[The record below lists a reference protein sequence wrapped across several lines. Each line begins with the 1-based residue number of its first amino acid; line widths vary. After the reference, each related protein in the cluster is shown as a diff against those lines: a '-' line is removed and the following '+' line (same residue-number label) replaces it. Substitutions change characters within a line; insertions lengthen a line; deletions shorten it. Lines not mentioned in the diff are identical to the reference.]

1 LTLVISMTLAGI
13 ELAYLIKEIGKK
25 TEGCYVSN
33 IYGINRNSLLFKMR
47 HPDKPDTMLMI
58 SSIGIWTTNKKID
71 PIEPNKLLRRLRSD
85 LLRSKIEKIEQ
96 IGTERIAYL
105 TFSNYDNKF
114 VLIVEFFGEGNM
126 LLCNYNRKILA
137 LMHSIDVRHRQLRVG
152 LEYKPPP
159 QDGIDVMDLKD
170 DEFKKILSTSTSI
183 GKIIGRSL
191 GLPKKYVEEI
201 IRLSG
206 IDRVTPSN
214 ELSEDE
220 IDGLFHVINT
230 TVSSVVDGKHDP
242 TIISDPEES
251 DVFPIRFSDDNMKAR
266 EVTSFNDGLDI
277 IFTEEILQKGKSL
290 YSKEAEKRISELQN
304 RLEEQKNAITIVQE
318 KSKRIADVANL
329 LFSMQTEG
337 KTSVSEHTV
346 IEALKKYDAELIRE
360 KGVQILKISDAK
372 VKIELDAPL
381 PSIASTLFNESKK
394 QKGAIG
400 SIEKLIK
407 KTEDLLEK
415 TIEKGEI
422 AKGSVSFSD
431 VRKKSWYERYRWFF
445 TSDGMLAVGGR
456 DSSSNSALVRKHME
470 SDDKIFHAE
479 INGSPFFILKD
490 RSEDLM
496 ALSLEETAQA
506 TVCFSRAWQVSG
518 HGLSSFWVKP
528 DQIKKAAPTGQSMG
542 KGSFMIYGT
551 RNFIKVP
558 SLKLAVGILK
568 QDENFLLISGPV
580 DPIKKNCLCYVII
593 EPGGSTISDVA
604 KKIRAE
610 FNKYS
615 DKFQKLFVVDDYVRA
630 LPTGSSKITST
641 GTQKS
646 I

>member
-1 LTLVISMTLAGI
+1 MTLAGI
-13 ELAYLIKEIGKK
+13 ELAYLIKEIGEK
-25 TEGCYVSN
+25 TQGCYVSN

-58 SSIGIWTTNKKID
+58 SSIGLWTTSKKID

-96 IGTERIAYL
+96 VGTERIAYL
-105 TFSNYDNKF
+105 TFSNFDNRF
-114 VLIVEFFGEGNM
+114 VLIIEFFGEGNI
-126 LLCNYNRKILA
+126 LLCNYNKKILA

-159 QDGIDVMDLKD
+159 QDGIDIIDLEKK
-170 DEFKKILSTSTSI
+170 EFKEALLTSTSI

-201 IRLSG
+201 IRLSS
-206 IDRVTPSN
+206 IDRAKPSN
-214 ELSEDE
+214 EISEE
-220 IDGLFHVINT
+220 EFEALFDVIKTTISSVINGT
-230 TVSSVVDGKHDP
+230 HDP
-242 TIISDPEES
+242 TIITDGEES
-251 DVFPIRFSDDNMKAR
+251 DVFPIRFSDDNTKAR
-266 EVTSFNDGLDI
+266 EVSSFNEGLDI
-277 IFTEEILQKGKSL
+277 IFTEQILQKGKSL

-304 RLEEQKNAITIVQE
+304 RLEEQKNAIRIVQE
-318 KSKRIADVANL
+318 KSKNIADVANL
-329 LFSMQTEG
+329 LFSLQSEG
-337 KTSVSEHTV
+337 KSKLSDPKV
-346 IEALKKYDAELIRE
+346 IEVMKNQDAELIKE
-360 KGVQILKISDAK
+360 KGISMVKINDAK
-372 VKIELDAPL
+372 VRIEPDAPL
-381 PSIASTLFNESKK
+381 PSIASVLFDESKK
-394 QKGAIG
+394 QKGAIN

-407 KTEDLLEK
+407 KTEDQLEK
-415 TIEKGEI
+415 TIAKGEI
-422 AKGSVSFSD
+422 AKGAVGFSD
-431 VRKKSWYERYRWFF
+431 IRKKSWYERYRWFF

-456 DSSSNSALVRKHME
+456 DGSSNSALVRKHME
-470 SDDKIFHAE
+470 NDDKIFHAE

-490 RSEDLM
+490 RSETLM
-496 ALSLEETAQA
+496 PLSLEETAQA

-551 RNFIKVP
+551 RNFIKVA

-568 QDENFLLISGPV
+568 ENENFLLVSGPV
-580 DPIKKNCLCYVII
+580 EPIKKNCLCYVII
-593 EPGGSTISDVA
+593 EPGGSPISDVA

-610 FNKYS
+610 FNKS
-615 DKFQKLFVVDDYVRA
+615 DDKFQKLFVVDDYVRA

-641 GTQKS
+641 GTQKL

>member
-1 LTLVISMTLAGI
+1 MTLAGI
-13 ELAYLIKEIGKK
+13 ELAYLIKEIGEK
-25 TEGCYVSN
+25 TQGCYVSN

-58 SSIGIWTTNKKID
+58 SSIGLWTTSKKID

-96 IGTERIAYL
+96 VGTERIAYL
-105 TFSNYDNKF
+105 TFSNFDNRF
-114 VLIVEFFGEGNM
+114 VLIVEFFGEGNI
-126 LLCNYNRKILA
+126 LLCNYNKKILA

-159 QDGIDVMDLKD
+159 QDGIDIIDLEKK
-170 DEFKKILSTSTSI
+170 EFKEALLTSTSI

-201 IRLSG
+201 IRLSS
-206 IDRVTPSN
+206 IDRAKPSN
-214 ELSEDE
+214 EISEE
-220 IDGLFHVINT
+220 EFEALFDVIKTTISSVINGT
-230 TVSSVVDGKHDP
+230 HDP
-242 TIISDPEES
+242 TIITDGEES
-251 DVFPIRFSDDNMKAR
+251 DVFPIRFSDDNTKAR
-266 EVTSFNDGLDI
+266 EVSSFNEGLDI
-277 IFTEEILQKGKSL
+277 IFTEQILQKGKSL

-304 RLEEQKNAITIVQE
+304 RLEEQKNAIRIVQE
-318 KSKRIADVANL
+318 KSKNIADVANL
-329 LFSMQTEG
+329 LFSLQSEG
-337 KTSVSEHTV
+337 KSKLSDPKV
-346 IEALKKYDAELIRE
+346 IEVMKNQDAELIKE
-360 KGVQILKISDAK
+360 KGISMVKINDAK
-372 VKIELDAPL
+372 VRIEPDAPL
-381 PSIASTLFNESKK
+381 PSIASVLFDESKK
-394 QKGAIG
+394 QKGAIN

-407 KTEDLLEK
+407 KTEDQLEK
-415 TIEKGEI
+415 TIAKGEI
-422 AKGSVSFSD
+422 AKGAVGFSD
-431 VRKKSWYERYRWFF
+431 IRKKSWYERYRWFF

-456 DSSSNSALVRKHME
+456 DGSSNSALVRKHIE
-470 SDDKIFHAE
+470 NDDKIFHAE

-490 RSEDLM
+490 RSETLM
-496 ALSLEETAQA
+496 PLSLEETAQA

-551 RNFIKVP
+551 RNFIKVA

-568 QDENFLLISGPV
+568 EDENFLLVSGPV
-580 DPIKKNCLCYVII
+580 EPIKKNCLCYVII
-593 EPGGSTISDVA
+593 EPGGSPISDVA

-610 FNKYS
+610 FNKS
-615 DKFQKLFVVDDYVRA
+615 DDKFQKLFVVDDYVRA

-641 GTQKS
+641 GTQKL

>member
-1 LTLVISMTLAGI
+1 MTLAGI
-13 ELAYLIKEIGKK
+13 ELAYLIKEIGEK
-25 TEGCYVSN
+25 TQGCYVSN

-58 SSIGIWTTNKKID
+58 SSIGLWTTSKKID

-96 IGTERIAYL
+96 VGTERIAYL
-105 TFSNYDNKF
+105 TFSNFDNRF
-114 VLIVEFFGEGNM
+114 VLIIEFFGEGNI
-126 LLCNYNRKILA
+126 LLCNYNKKILA

-159 QDGIDVMDLKD
+159 QDGIDIIDLEKK
-170 DEFKKILSTSTSI
+170 EFKEALLTSTSI

-201 IRLSG
+201 IRLAS
-206 IDRVTPSN
+206 IDRTKPSN
-214 ELSEDE
+214 EISEE
-220 IDGLFHVINT
+220 EFEALFDVIKT
-230 TVSSVVDGKHDP
+230 TVSSVINGTHDP
-242 TIISDPEES
+242 TIITDGEES
-251 DVFPIRFSDDNMKAR
+251 DVFPIRFSDDNTKAR
-266 EVTSFNDGLDI
+266 EVSSFNEGLDI
-277 IFTEEILQKGKSL
+277 IFTEQILQKGKSL

-304 RLEEQKNAITIVQE
+304 RLEEQKNAIRIVQE
-318 KSKRIADVANL
+318 KSKNIADVANL
-329 LFSMQTEG
+329 LFSLQSEG
-337 KTSVSEHTV
+337 KSKLSDPKV
-346 IEALKKYDAELIRE
+346 IEVMKNQDAELIKE
-360 KGVQILKISDAK
+360 KGISMVKINDAK
-372 VKIELDAPL
+372 VRIEPDAPL
-381 PSIASTLFNESKK
+381 PSIASVLFDESKK
-394 QKGAIG
+394 QKGAIN

-407 KTEDLLEK
+407 KTEDQLEK
-415 TIEKGEI
+415 TIAKGEI
-422 AKGSVSFSD
+422 AKGAVGFSD
-431 VRKKSWYERYRWFF
+431 IRKKSWYERYRWFF

-456 DSSSNSALVRKHME
+456 DGSSNSALVRKHIE
-470 SDDKIFHAE
+470 NDDKIFHAE

-490 RSEDLM
+490 RSGTLM
-496 ALSLEETAQA
+496 PLSLEETAQA

-551 RNFIKVP
+551 RNFIKVA

-568 QDENFLLISGPV
+568 EDENFLLVSGPV
-580 DPIKKNCLCYVII
+580 EPIKKNCLCYVII
-593 EPGGSTISDVA
+593 EPGGSPISDVA

-610 FNKYS
+610 FNKS
-615 DKFQKLFVVDDYVRA
+615 DDKFQKLFVVDDYVRA

-641 GTQKS
+641 GTQKL

>member
-1 LTLVISMTLAGI
+1 MTLAGI
-13 ELAYLIKEIGKK
+13 ELAYLIKEIGEK
-25 TEGCYVSN
+25 TQGCYVSN

-58 SSIGIWTTNKKID
+58 SSIGLWTTSKKID

-96 IGTERIAYL
+96 VGTERIAYL
-105 TFSNYDNKF
+105 TFSNFDNRF
-114 VLIVEFFGEGNM
+114 VLIIEFFGEGNI
-126 LLCNYNRKILA
+126 LLCNYNKKILA

-159 QDGIDVMDLKD
+159 QDGIDIIDLEKK
-170 DEFKKILSTSTSI
+170 EFKEALLTSTSI

-201 IRLSG
+201 IRLSS
-206 IDRVTPSN
+206 IDRAKPSN
-214 ELSEDE
+214 EISEE
-220 IDGLFHVINT
+220 EFEALFDVIKT
-230 TVSSVVDGKHDP
+230 TVSSVINGTHDP
-242 TIISDPEES
+242 TIITDGEES
-251 DVFPIRFSDDNMKAR
+251 DVFPIRFSDDNTKAR
-266 EVTSFNDGLDI
+266 EVSSFNEGLDI
-277 IFTEEILQKGKSL
+277 IFTEQILQKGKSL

-304 RLEEQKNAITIVQE
+304 RLEEQKNAIRIVQE
-318 KSKRIADVANL
+318 KSKNIADVANL
-329 LFSMQTEG
+329 LFSLQSEG
-337 KTSVSEHTV
+337 KSKLSDPKV
-346 IEALKKYDAELIRE
+346 IEVMKNQDAELIKE
-360 KGVQILKISDAK
+360 KGISMVKINDAK
-372 VKIELDAPL
+372 VRIEPDAPL
-381 PSIASTLFNESKK
+381 PSIASVLFDESKK
-394 QKGAIG
+394 QKGAIN

-407 KTEDLLEK
+407 KTEDQLEK
-415 TIEKGEI
+415 TIAKGEI
-422 AKGSVSFSD
+422 AKGAVGFSD
-431 VRKKSWYERYRWFF
+431 IRKKSWYERYRWFF

-456 DSSSNSALVRKHME
+456 DGSSNSALVRKHME
-470 SDDKIFHAE
+470 NDDKIFHAE

-490 RSEDLM
+490 RSETLM
-496 ALSLEETAQA
+496 PLSLEETAQA

-551 RNFIKVP
+551 RNFIKVA
-558 SLKLAVGILK
+558 SLKLAVGIL
-568 QDENFLLISGPV
+568 QEDENFLLVSGPV
-580 DPIKKNCLCYVII
+580 EPIKKNCLCYVII
-593 EPGGSTISDVA
+593 EPGGSPISDVA

-610 FNKYS
+610 FNKS
-615 DKFQKLFVVDDYVRA
+615 DDKFQKLFVVDDYVRA

-641 GTQKS
+641 GTQKL

>member
-1 LTLVISMTLAGI
+1 MTLAGI
-13 ELAYLIKEIGKK
+13 ELAYLIKEIGEK
-25 TEGCYVSN
+25 TQGCYVSN

-58 SSIGIWTTNKKID
+58 SSIGLWTTSKKID

-96 IGTERIAYL
+96 VGTERIAYL
-105 TFSNYDNKF
+105 TFSNFDNRF
-114 VLIVEFFGEGNM
+114 VLIIEFFGEGNI
-126 LLCNYNRKILA
+126 LLCNYNKKILA

-159 QDGIDVMDLKD
+159 QDGIDIIDLEKK
-170 DEFKKILSTSTSI
+170 EFKEALLTSTSI

-201 IRLSG
+201 IRLSS
-206 IDRVTPSN
+206 IDRAKPSN
-214 ELSEDE
+214 EISEE
-220 IDGLFHVINT
+220 EFEALFDVIKTTISSVINGT
-230 TVSSVVDGKHDP
+230 HDP
-242 TIISDPEES
+242 TIITDGEES
-251 DVFPIRFSDDNMKAR
+251 DVFPIRFSDDNTKAR
-266 EVTSFNDGLDI
+266 EVSSFNEGLDI
-277 IFTEEILQKGKSL
+277 IFTEQILQKGKSL

-304 RLEEQKNAITIVQE
+304 RLEEQKNAIRIVQE
-318 KSKRIADVANL
+318 KSKNIADVANL
-329 LFSMQTEG
+329 LFSLQSEG
-337 KTSVSEHTV
+337 KSKLSDPKV
-346 IEALKKYDAELIRE
+346 IEVMKNQDAELIKE
-360 KGVQILKISDAK
+360 KGISMVKINDAK
-372 VKIELDAPL
+372 VRIEPDAPL
-381 PSIASTLFNESKK
+381 PSIASVLFDESKK
-394 QKGAIG
+394 QKGAIN

-407 KTEDLLEK
+407 KTEDQLEK
-415 TIEKGEI
+415 TIAKGEI
-422 AKGSVSFSD
+422 AKGAVGFSD
-431 VRKKSWYERYRWFF
+431 IRKKSWYERYRWFF

-456 DSSSNSALVRKHME
+456 DGSSNSALVRKHME
-470 SDDKIFHAE
+470 NDDKIFHAE

-490 RSEDLM
+490 RSETLM
-496 ALSLEETAQA
+496 PLSLEETAQA

-551 RNFIKVP
+551 RNFIKVA

-568 QDENFLLISGPV
+568 EDENFLLVSGPV
-580 DPIKKNCLCYVII
+580 EPIKKNCLCYVII
-593 EPGGSTISDVA
+593 EPGGSPISDVA

-610 FNKYS
+610 FNKS
-615 DKFQKLFVVDDYVRA
+615 DDKFQKLFVVDDYVRA

-641 GTQKS
+641 GTQKL